1 MGNLLRSKLGT
12 ADSTLVF
19 DTLVQGFR
27 TLGLEPDMGLM
38 VHSSLR
44 SFGHVEG
51 GAATVI
57 DALMEVLTPSGT
69 LLLPSFNHGAPF
81 EADGPGVYDPQKTP
95 TINGAIPDD
104 FWRRPGVARSL
115 NPTHP
120 FAAWGKHAVRYT
132 AEHHRTLTMGP
143 ASPFGLLHQ
152 DDGYALLLGVDYR
165 CNTFHH
171 VVEMSS
177 GVPCLGQRTE
187 AYPVVLPDGRRVTGR
202 TWGWRRRSCPFTDS
216 NRYADRMQDKHR
228 VATIG
233 QCRAVLYRLQE
244 CFAVVSE
251 ILAHG
256 RDGFPPCSGCPIR
269 PRRVSQTTASDWDP
283 TAGCLLPDS
292 DALTY

>member
-95 TINGAIPDD
+95 TINVAIPD
-104 FWRRPGVARSL
+104 PA
-115 NPTHP
+115 
-120 FAAWGKHAVRYT
+120 
-132 AEHHRTLTMGP
+132 LTG
-143 ASPFGLLHQ
+143 
-152 DDGYALLLGVDYR
+152 
-165 CNTFHH
+165 
-171 VVEMSS
+171 
-177 GVPCLGQRTE
+177 
-187 AYPVVLPDGRRVTGR
+187 
-202 TWGWRRRSCPFTDS
+202 
-216 NRYADRMQDKHR
+216 
-228 VATIG
+228 
-233 QCRAVLYRLQE
+233 
-244 CFAVVSE
+244 FAVNS
-251 ILAHG
+251 
-256 RDGFPPCSGCPIR
+256 
-269 PRRVSQTTASDWDP
+269 TKT
-283 TAGCLLPDS
+283 
-292 DALTY
+292 